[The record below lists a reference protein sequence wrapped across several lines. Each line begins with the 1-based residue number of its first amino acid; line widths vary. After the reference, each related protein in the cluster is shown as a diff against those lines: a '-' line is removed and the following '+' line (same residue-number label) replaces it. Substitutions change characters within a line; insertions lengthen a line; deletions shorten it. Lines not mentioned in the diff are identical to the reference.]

1 MDKRPFDD
9 FVIYEKAGNPR
20 TNIYGKAMNNS
31 NNARYNNNEN
41 GTTSQISLDNALK
54 TTSYPKYLLDFIK
67 QFLIDNYSESD
78 MATVYLIKDT
88 ENIFVIE
95 YTLTI
100 ELNGRNYKVYVLV
113 YLPILFPNYPPE
125 FYIEKTTSLGLNK
138 FYNGKINIP
147 DFKINLD
154 SFLKFDP
161 NTNNIPEI
169 IDNLVINFT
178 QEFPIYKDNTN
189 FQNWKN
195 SGKCVLEKSKVSKVT
210 IPKKQKNYNS
220 ANNINRTYISSNSI
234 YNQNKDKYNN
244 NYDYSNNNNGINK
257 SYNKYDNVK
266 VEKFKDDN
274 RDEFT
279 DKTFLD
285 FIRKQAKDIV
295 EYNYVEFKEKHNFSE
310 NMKKLNTLKDG
321 INQRLNDRS
330 IYGKNDQLKARLQ
343 TLKTIKGKLDVIENN
358 INQEINELKNN
369 DNKSFFDKFEE
380 NVNVKNPKDLEYLAK
395 IREMEDYLVY
405 MKKGYERKMVSFEDM
420 LYLTRGISREI
431 FNLNY
436 MRCKIK
442 SQVY

>member
-195 SGKCVLEKSKVSKVT
+195 SGKCFLEKSKVSKVT

-244 NYDYSNNNNGINK
+244 NYNYSNNNNGINK

-343 TLKTIKGKLDVIENN
+343 TLKTIKGKLEVIENN

>member
-41 GTTSQISLDNALK
+41 GTTSQLSLDNALK

-147 DFKINLD
+147 DFKINLN

-195 SGKCVLEKSKVSKVT
+195 SGKCFLEKSKVSKVI

-244 NYDYSNNNNGINK
+244 NYNYSNNNNGINK

-343 TLKTIKGKLDVIENN
+343 TLKTIKGKLEVIENN
-358 INQEINELKNN
+358 INQEINDLKTN

>member
-41 GTTSQISLDNALK
+41 GTTSQLSLDNALK

-147 DFKINLD
+147 DFKINLN

-195 SGKCVLEKSKVSKVT
+195 SGKCFLEKSKVSKVI

-244 NYDYSNNNNGINK
+244 NYNYSNNNNGINK

-295 EYNYVEFKEKHNFSE
+295 EYNYVEFKEKHNFRE
-310 NMKKLNTLKDG
+310 NLKKLNTLKDG

-343 TLKTIKGKLDVIENN
+343 TLKTIKGKLEVIENN

>member
-41 GTTSQISLDNALK
+41 GTTSQLSLDNALK

-138 FYNGKINIP
+138 FYNGKINVP
-147 DFKINLD
+147 DFKINLN

-195 SGKCVLEKSKVSKVT
+195 SGKCFLEKSKVSKVI

-244 NYDYSNNNNGINK
+244 NYNYSNNNNGINK

>member
-1 MDKRPFDD
+1 MDKQPFDD
-9 FVIYEKAGNPR
+9 FVIFEKAENLK
-20 TNIYGKAMNNS
+20 TNIYGKAINNS
-31 NNARYNNNEN
+31 NNYRHNNNEN
-41 GTTSQISLDNALK
+41 GTTSQLYLDNALK
-54 TTSYPKYLLDFIK
+54 STSYPKYLLDFIK
-67 QFLIDNYSESD
+67 QFLIDNYSDSD
-78 MATVYLIKDT
+78 MATVYLIKDK

-125 FYIEKTTSLGLNK
+125 FYIEKTTNLGLNK
-138 FYNGKINIP
+138 FYNNKINVP

-154 SFLKFDP
+154 CFLKFDP
-161 NTNNIPEI
+161 NTNNIAEI

-178 QEFPIYKDNTN
+178 QEFPIYKDNSN
-189 FQNWKN
+189 SFDWKY
-195 SGKCVLEKSKVSKVT
+195 SGKCVLEKSKVTKII
-210 IPKKQKNYNS
+210 IPKKQKNFNS
-220 ANNINRTYISSNSI
+220 ANNLNRTYIGSNSI
-234 YNQNKDKYNN
+234 YNQKKDNYSSNYN
-244 NYDYSNNNNGINK
+244 YSNNNNGLNK

-274 RDEFT
+274 KDEFT

-285 FIRKQAKDIV
+285 FIRKQTKDIV
-295 EYNYVEFKEKHNFSE
+295 NYNYLEFKEKHNFGE
-310 NMKKLNTLKDG
+310 NMKTLNTLKDG

-343 TLKTIKGKLDVIENN
+343 TLKTIKEKLDVIENN

-369 DNKSFFDKFEE
+369 DNKSFFEKFEE

>member
-41 GTTSQISLDNALK
+41 GTTSQLSLDNALK

-147 DFKINLD
+147 DFKINLN

-195 SGKCVLEKSKVSKVT
+195 SGKCFLEKSKVSKVI

-244 NYDYSNNNNGINK
+244 NYNYSNNNNGINK

-343 TLKTIKGKLDVIENN
+343 TLKTIKGKLEVIENN

>member
-1 MDKRPFDD
+1 MDKRPFED

-210 IPKKQKNYNS
+210 IPKKQKNYS
-220 ANNINRTYISSNSI
+220 ANNVNRTYISSNSI

-343 TLKTIKGKLDVIENN
+343 TLKTIKGKLEVIENN
-358 INQEINELKNN
+358 INQEIDELKNN

>member
-343 TLKTIKGKLDVIENN
+343 TLKTIKGKLEVIENN

>member
-244 NYDYSNNNNGINK
+244 NYNYSNNNNGINK

-266 VEKFKDDN
+266 VEKFKDEN

-343 TLKTIKGKLDVIENN
+343 TLKTIKGKLEVIENN
-358 INQEINELKNN
+358 INQEINDLKTN

>member
-54 TTSYPKYLLDFIK
+54 KTSYPKYLLDFIK

-244 NYDYSNNNNGINK
+244 NYNYSNNNNGINK

-274 RDEFT
+274 KDEFT

-285 FIRKQAKDIV
+285 FIRKQTKDIV
-295 EYNYVEFKEKHNFSE
+295 DYNYLEFKEKHNFGE
-310 NMKKLNTLKDG
+310 NMKILNTLKDG

-343 TLKTIKGKLDVIENN
+343 TLKTIKEKLDVIENN

-369 DNKSFFDKFEE
+369 DNKSFFEKFEE